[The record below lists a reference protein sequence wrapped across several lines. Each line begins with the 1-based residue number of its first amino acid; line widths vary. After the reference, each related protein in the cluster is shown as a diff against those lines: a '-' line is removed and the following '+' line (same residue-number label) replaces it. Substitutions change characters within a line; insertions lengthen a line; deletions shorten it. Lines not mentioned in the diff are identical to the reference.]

1 MSLNRNLVY
10 AIRKHMPDISF
21 LHNALA
27 SKKLKEFRKQLMP
40 ETFVTRGETNASE
53 IPGIVTEMEKERP
66 KQIAG
71 LISSFDTYLKKA
83 GIEYSVEEYQYHKTQ
98 MLFNCLA
105 YGFAPDEYVYYKL
118 NDRTLDEKK
127 AYITDLDRKMMQYI
141 MSDFKD
147 LQFVFDKAAT
157 YEKFGKY
164 YKRDEIS
171 IATGADFEKFKEFAE
186 KHDYLVV
193 KEVSNSCGQGVT
205 IEKSQSDNLQTQF
218 DKILAR
224 GKCSIEER
232 ISQAS
237 VMSQFNESSVNTLRV
252 IMFNTKSGIKIG
264 PCFFRTGRAGAVVDN
279 GGAGGVFMGVDRY
292 TGILD
297 TDGCDEYL
305 NRYECHPNSGI
316 KYVGFQLPAWDE
328 CISLVKE
335 MGALVPRIGYIGWD
349 LAYTDEGWVLVEAN
363 GGSQFLSQICY
374 DKGCKPEIEQYIADR
389 NIY

>member
-1 MSLNRNLVY
+1 MSLNRNLAY
-10 AIRKHMPDISF
+10 TIRKHMPDIPL
-21 LHNALA
+21 LHNAIA
-27 SKKLKEFRKQLMP
+27 SKILKDFKKQLISKDYVERAEKDP
-40 ETFVTRGETNASE
+40 ST
-53 IPGIVTEMEKERP
+53 IQGIVSELEESRRA
-66 KQIAG
+66 QIAG
-71 LISSFDTYLKKA
+71 LVSSFDKYLEKA
-83 GIEYSVEEYQYHKTQ
+83 GIKYSEEAYQYHKTQ

-118 NDRTLDEKK
+118 AERSLDEKK

-147 LQFVFDKAAT
+147 LQYVFDKAAT

-164 YKRDEIS
+164 YRREEIS
-171 IATGADFEKFKEFAE
+171 VANSNDYEKFKDFAR

-193 KEVSNSCGQGVT
+193 KEVSNSCGQGIT
-205 IEKSQSDNLQTQF
+205 IEKSERDDLKTQF
-218 DKILAR
+218 DRILSR

-232 ISQAS
+232 ISQAGI
-237 VMSQFNESSVNTLRV
+237 MSQFNESSVNTLRV

-279 GGAGGVFMGVDRY
+279 AGSGGVFMGVDRY

-297 TDGCDEYL
+297 SDGCDEYL

-328 CISLVKE
+328 CIALVKE
-335 MGALVPRIGYIGWD
+335 MGALVPRLGYIGWD
-349 LAYTDEGWVLVEAN
+349 LAYTDSGWVLVEAN
-363 GGSQFLSQICY
+363 GGSQFVSQICY
-374 DKGCKPEIEQYIADR
+374 DKGCKPEIEEYIKDR
-389 NIY
+389 NVY

>member
-1 MSLNRNLVY
+1 MSLNRNLAYV
-10 AIRKHMPDISF
+10 IRKHMPEISF

-27 SKKLKEFRKQLMP
+27 SKSLKGLTKQLMP
-40 ETFVTRGETNASE
+40 KEYVVRGEADPSE
-53 IPGIVTEMEKERP
+53 IPGIIAEIEKDRAR
-66 KQIAG
+66 QIMG
-71 LISSFDTYLKKA
+71 LLSSFDTYLNRA
-83 GIEYSVEEYQYHKTQ
+83 GINYSVEDYKYHKTQ

-105 YGFAPDEYVYYKL
+105 YGFAPDEYIYYKL

-147 LQFVFDKAAT
+147 LQYVFDKAAT

-164 YKRDEIS
+164 YKREEIS
-171 IATGADFEKFKEFAE
+171 IATKADFDKFVEFAK
-186 KHDYLVV
+186 KHDFLVI
-193 KEVSNSCGQGVT
+193 KEVSNSCGQGIT
-205 IEKSQSDNLQTQF
+205 IEKSERDNLQNQF
-218 DKILAR
+218 SRILLR

-232 ISQAS
+232 ITQARI
-237 VMSQFNESSVNTLRV
+237 MSQFNESSVNTLRV
-252 IMFNTKSGIKIG
+252 IMFNTKKGIIIG

-279 GGAGGVFMGVDRY
+279 AGAGGIFMGVDRY
-292 TGILD
+292 TGVLD

-316 KYVGFQLPAWDE
+316 KYLGFQLPDWNE
-328 CISLVKE
+328 CISLIRE

-349 LAYTDEGWVLVEAN
+349 LAYTDKGWVLVEAN
-363 GGSQFLSQICY
+363 GGSQFVSQICY
-374 DKGCKPEIEQYIADR
+374 DKGCKPEVEQYIADR

>member
-1 MSLNRNLVY
+1 
-10 AIRKHMPDISF
+10 MPDISF
-21 LHNALA
+21 LHRKLA
-27 SKKLKEFRKQLMP
+27 SKKLKDFKAQLIPSEYVERAEKDPSSITAIVAEF
-40 ETFVTRGETNASE
+40 
-53 IPGIVTEMEKERP
+53 EKSRATQVEELV
-66 KQIAG
+66 G
-71 LISSFDTYLKKA
+71 SFDAYLEKA
-83 GIEYSVEEYQYHKTQ
+83 GITYSSDEYQYHKTQ

-118 NDRTLDEKK
+118 DTRTLEEKK

-147 LQFVFDKAAT
+147 LQYVFDKAAT

-164 YKRDEIS
+164 YKRDEVS
-171 IATGADFEKFKEFAE
+171 IATSTDFDKFKEFAE
-186 KHDYLVV
+186 KHEYLVV

-205 IEKSQSDNLQTQF
+205 IEKSQRENLKEQF
-218 DKILAR
+218 DSILAR

-237 VMSQFNESSVNTLRV
+237 IMSQFNESSVNTLRV

-279 GGAGGVFMGVDRY
+279 AGAGGVFMGVDRH
-292 TGILD
+292 TGVLD

-305 NRYECHPNSGI
+305 NRYEYHPNSGV
-316 KYVGFQLPAWDE
+316 KYIGFQLPAWDE

-349 LAYTDEGWVLVEAN
+349 LAYTDKGWVLVEAN

-374 DKGCKPEIEQYIADR
+374 GKGCKPEIEKYIADR
-389 NIY
+389 NTY